1 MIRLVDKL
9 LNHYGEPRCWILY
22 LTHHRCDLAYD
33 DGAVNLT
40 LNFAKIFLEDSR
52 GSLIQDEVAKAPII
66 RVEERGSRHW
76 LPDHFWNF
84 GELLP
89 TQSHILN
96 FVHKG
101 QCLIVEA
108 YVEALGSV
116 D

>member
-1 MIRLVDKL
+1 
-9 LNHYGEPRCWILY
+9 
-22 LTHHRCDLAYD
+22 LAYD

-89 TQSHILN
+89 TQSDILN

>member
-1 MIRLVDKL
+1 LIGLVDEL
-9 LNHYGEPRCWILY
+9 LDYEGEPRRWILY

-33 DGAVNLT
+33 HGAVNLT

-52 GSLIQDEVAKAPII
+52 GSLIQDEVTKAPII
-66 RVEERGSRHW
+66 RVEQCSSRHW

-89 TQSHILN
+89 TQSDTLN

-101 QCLIVEA
+101 
-108 YVEALGSV
+108 
-116 D
+116 